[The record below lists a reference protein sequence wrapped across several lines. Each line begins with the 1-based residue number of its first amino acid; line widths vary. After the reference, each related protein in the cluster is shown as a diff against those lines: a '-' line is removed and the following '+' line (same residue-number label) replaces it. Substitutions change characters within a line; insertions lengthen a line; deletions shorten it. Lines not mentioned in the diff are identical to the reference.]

1 MLITVT
7 CPICGRRS
15 QIDAEHR
22 GSRLRC
28 PYADCRKPFKVLDD
42 GETLAIA
49 DMVAGDEPVAPPR
62 PSERRASQ
70 QEEPRPRPSIPTPV
84 PQEATV
90 ADWQAAP
97 PPVRDWRTD
106 APPVRQP
113 EFELQET
120 PDPWNTPGVAVA
132 EPSDAVVSAEA
143 DGAAEDYDSYALPR
157 RSGARRVLWTFLLL
171 ALMGSGIA
179 GYAVWQSA
187 RWTEDALAERAD
199 REYAEG
205 SYLRAERSFQEL
217 LEKYPASGNA
227 PRFQFMAK
235 WSSIRGLVQ
244 GAQADVP
251 HAQALLA
258 ELVREH
264 RQKPHFKEKQK
275 DIEETLL
282 TMTDLAA
289 KEAERQG
296 DRRHLEAGQKAL
308 ALSLELSGAAE
319 SSVRPAELRTK
330 LTRAEEAVIVAEA
343 RRDLLGEFARLT
355 REAKPGGVEEA
366 QQRFEATIEAHP
378 RLAADAELRGRLDS
392 FRSVERSWIKFVP
405 ASQSPPPSSLRE
417 VTEGPGLLIAPLIQ
431 TPKEAPLND
440 GSVVFALARGILY
453 ALSPNGDQ
461 VRWARRVG
469 IDANTL
475 PLRLPPGLDHPE
487 LAVIFSP
494 ETSSLLG
501 LELLTGRTHW
511 TFAAGAAAPAGP
523 MRIGRYLYLPTV
535 DGKLH
540 KLGEDGVPL
549 GYFDLGQPITMPG
562 AIDPATQRL
571 YLPAGHK
578 RIYALDLAREE
589 CAGVLY
595 TGHAPGA
602 LRAGPLVAEGA
613 LILAEAKTLQSMKIR
628 VFALQDLQADIQPLA
643 EYDVPGWSW
652 SAPHFNENERTLA
665 YLTDR
670 GYLALFA
677 LDGRAKERL
686 VRLAEPLPIAE
697 AVSPSAQTPV
707 LGRGQMVREYLNEW
721 WLLWDN
727 RVRRQRF
734 DLFRQQLT
742 PVASSRLPLGTPLH
756 ETQPAGPDGHVLLV
770 TQVAGQPRC
779 LATSLDPD
787 NLSIQWQRQLGLVC
801 AHDPVILN
809 EHALVA
815 DRAGA
820 VFQIDLKT
828 VPKESPGEWWINGGK
843 WLASGRDDLSS
854 AQVLVAADQSFA
866 VVISLVRSGDQ
877 IALRRYD
884 HGAGLSPEKSYPLP
898 SPPAGTPTLSGQNL
912 ILPCQDGK
920 LYELSLD
927 GGAGPVPLTWRNATA
942 GVRATG
948 HALCL
953 DADQLFVSDGLRRV
967 QCWKRDAGGD
977 RSWRK
982 TAEDPEPL
990 ANRIAT
996 PLLAVT
1002 AANGEKY
1009 VCVGDE
1015 AGTVYLISGKRLR
1028 IEREWPLKGRI
1039 TRGPLPLGGVFG
1051 VILDG
1056 RRLVWLDPAAKQPRG
1071 DYEASIEGICGHPQR
1086 VGDFLLVTEN
1096 GGPFTWIDAE
1106 TGQVRARQTLRSS
1119 VAPATA
1125 AVPVSKEQALA
1136 PLSDGTMLFLTGPG
1150 P

>member
-15 QIDAEHR
+15 QIDAKHR

-42 GETLAIA
+42 GEPLAIA

-62 PSERRASQ
+62 PSEPRASR
-70 QEEPRPRPSIPTPV
+70 QEEPRQ
-84 PQEATV
+84 QEAKV
-90 ADWQAAP
+90 ADWQATP

-113 EFELQET
+113 GFEGQET
-120 PDPWNTPGVAVA
+120 PDPWSTSGVAVA
-132 EPSDAVVSAEA
+132 EPTDSVVSAEA
-143 DGAAEDYDSYALPR
+143 DGAVEDYQSYALPR
-157 RSGARRVLWTFLLL
+157 RSGARRVLWSFLLL
-171 ALMGSGIA
+171 ALTGSGIA
-179 GYAVWQSA
+179 GYFVWQSA
-187 RWTEDALAERAD
+187 RWTENALAERAD
-199 REYAEG
+199 QEYAEG
-205 SYLRAERSFQEL
+205 RYLHAGHSYQEL
-217 LEKYPASGNA
+217 LEKYPTSENA
-227 PRFQFMAK
+227 PRFQFMARLC
-235 WSSIRGLVQ
+235 SIRGLVQ
-244 GAQADVP
+244 SAQADVP
-251 HAQALLA
+251 YAQALLA
-258 ELVREH
+258 ELVKEH

-275 DIEETLL
+275 DIEGTLL
-282 TMTDLAA
+282 TVTDLAA

-296 DRRHLEAGQKAL
+296 DRRHLKAGQKAL

-319 SSVRPAELRTK
+319 SSVRPTELRTK

-343 RRDLLGEFARLT
+343 RRDLLAEFARLT

-366 QQRFEATIEAHP
+366 QQRYEAATEAHP
-378 RLAADAELRGRLDS
+378 RLTADAELRGRLDS

-405 ASQSPPPSSLRE
+405 ASQSPSPSPHE

-431 TPKEAPLND
+431 APKEAPLND
-440 GSVVFALARGILY
+440 TSVVFALARGILY

-494 ETSSLLG
+494 ETNSLLG
-501 LELLTGRTHW
+501 LDLLTGRTHW
-511 TFAAGAAAPAGP
+511 TFAVGAAAPAGP

-549 GYFDLGQPITMPG
+549 GHFELGQPVTMPG

-571 YLPAGHK
+571 CLPAEHK
-578 RIYALDLAREE
+578 RIYVLDLAREE
-589 CAGVLY
+589 CAGILY

-613 LILAEAKTLQSMKIR
+613 LILAEAHTLQSMKIR
-628 VFALQDLQADIQPLA
+628 VFALQDSQADIQPLA

-652 SAPHFNENERTLA
+652 FAPHFNENERTLA

-697 AVSPSAQTPV
+697 AVGPSAQTPV
-707 LGRGQMVREYLNEW
+707 LGRGQIVREYLTEW

-727 RVRRQRF
+727 RLWRQRF
-734 DLFRQQLT
+734 DLFRQQLA
-742 PVASSRLPLGTPLH
+742 PVASSRPPLGTPLH
-756 ETQPAGPDGHVLLV
+756 ETQPAVPDGHVLSV
-770 TQVAGQPRC
+770 TQAPGQPRC
-779 LATSLDPD
+779 LATSLDPGS
-787 NLSIQWQRQLGLVC
+787 LSIQWQRQLGLVC
-801 AHDPVILN
+801 SHDPVILK
-809 EHALVA
+809 EHVLAA

-820 VFQIDLKT
+820 VFQLDLQT
-828 VPKESPGEWWINGGK
+828 LPKESPGEWWINGGK
-843 WLASGRDDLSS
+843 WLANGRDEISS
-854 AQVLVAADQSFA
+854 TQVLAAADQSFA
-866 VVISLVRSGDQ
+866 VLISLLRSGDQ
-877 IALRRYD
+877 ISLRRFEP
-884 HGAGLSPEKSYPLP
+884 GAGLSPEKSYPLP

-920 LYELSLD
+920 LYELTLE
-927 GGAGPVPLTWRNATA
+927 GGATPVPLTWRNATA
-942 GVRATG
+942 GVRAFG
-948 HALCL
+948 HALCI
-953 DADQLFVSDGLRRV
+953 DENQLFVSDGLRKV
-967 QCWKRDAGGD
+967 QCWRRDASGD

-996 PLLAVT
+996 SLLAVT
-1002 AANGEKY
+1002 TANGEKY
-1009 VCVGDE
+1009 VCAGDE
-1015 AGTVYLISGKRLR
+1015 AGTIYLISGKRLR

-1039 TRGPLPLGGVFG
+1039 TRGPFALGEWFG
-1051 VILDG
+1051 VIIDG

-1071 DYEASIEGICGHPQR
+1071 EYEAGMEGTRGDPRR

-1096 GGPFTWIDAE
+1096 RGAFTWIDAE
-1106 TGQVRARQTLRSS
+1106 TGQVRARQTLQTS
-1119 VAPATA
+1119 VAPVTA
-1125 AVPVSKEQALA
+1125 AVPVSKDQALA